1 MKTFIRFGKRIAVPS
16 TVQLR
21 HELRAFIASE
31 EVREECAAT
40 LDMSATASWDEIY
53 ARRAA
58 AAARI

>member
-21 HELRAFIASE
+21 HELRAFIAAE
-31 EVREECAAT
+31 DVREECAAT
-40 LDMSATASWDEIY
+40 LALPATASWDDIY

-58 AAARI
+58 AAAPI